1 MRKQDERVRERNR
14 ERQRQRQGV
23 RDSGNDEG
31 QGESKNIKM
40 NLIWEILSMVVL
52 MPQSVSAVLT
62 SWWANLAVMSVL
74 PVFKNN
80 DYTPWPLNQV
90 TH

>member
-52 MPQSVSAVLT
+52 IHACLRVYQLFSHHGGQI
-62 SWWANLAVMSVL
+62 L
-74 PVFKNN
+74 P
-80 DYTPWPLNQV
+80 
-90 TH
+90 